1 MNFSHGGEYNLLL
14 VGAGQSIFEGTLLGK
29 MIGITAKVLN
39 PEKLVGSL
47 VGKESLVKS
56 SALLDERTRAFI
68 TESEIPVGV
77 FIDRETE
84 ETEEW
89 VIPVFSVSDVFLFF
103 YVRRIA
109 RAGMAKIKLVDY
121 NGIISSNAEILEEIS
136 GMRKTS
142 EGSIDLVQKK
152 DFSLGA
158 LKENSLLMLS
168 FEGWKVMERE
178 ADIDETLRSSVL
190 LMRP

>member
-1 MNFSHGGEYNLLL
+1 M
-14 VGAGQSIFEGTLLGK
+14 
-29 MIGITAKVLN
+29 
-39 PEKLVGSL
+39 
-47 VGKESLVKS
+47 
-56 SALLDERTRAFI
+56 LDERTRAFI

-77 FIDRETE
+77 FIDRDTE

-109 RAGMAKIKLVDY
+109 RAGFAKIKLVDY

-142 EGSIDLVQKK
+142 DGSIDLVQKK
-152 DFSLGA
+152 DFSLAA
-158 LKENSLLMLS
+158 LNENSLLMLS

-178 ADIDETLRSSVL
+178 ADIDENLRSSVL